1 MDARGVDVVMVSN
14 ASIPIPTRKLSKE
27 ELWRIEHEKLHEKH
41 KGHEAMHME
50 MVLILFATLAVAQ
63 VVLVKWKK
71 YHYKSYQTVTLVG
84 MWLIPMY
91 FNIKLSYLRMIV
103 IWSLF
108 SLATGFIVFKA
119 TRSPISNTTP
129 RLVYKW
135 FYTVHKVTYFLGVA
149 GYFIIMLTLLGV
161 NLMFMI
167 RPETSMEFGILV
179 MFYGLYFGVLGRD
192 FAEICADKI
201 ASKIGYYSTT
211 GLPHRSLETNIC
223 AVCGQELILNS
234 VDEDE
239 MPEKT
244 YKLSCGH
251 VFHEFCIRGWCIVGK
266 KQTCPYCKEKV
277 DLKRMFCNPWE
288 RPHVLFGQLLDWLR
302 YLVVWQPVIIVIVQ
316 CIIYLLGLE

>member
-1 MDARGVDVVMVSN
+1 MNVSDTVN
-14 ASIPIPTRKLSKE
+14 PITYAGFRSSRRTKALYLQENSAKKNCGGTE
-27 ELWRIEHEKLHEKH
+27 YSMFFYYRRIEHEKLHAKH

-50 MVLILFATLAVAQ
+50 MVLILFATLIVAQ
-63 VVLVKWKK
+63 IVLVKWKK
-71 YHYKSYQTVTLVG
+71 YHHRSYQTVTLVG

-91 FNIKLSYLRMIV
+91 FNITLSYWRMIIV
-103 IWSLF
+103 WCLF

-119 TRSPISNTTP
+119 TRNPISNTTP

-135 FYTVHKVTYFLGVA
+135 FFLVHKVTYFLGVA
-149 GYFIIMLTLLGV
+149 GYFIVMMTLLGV
-161 NLMFMI
+161 NLMFLI

-201 ASKIGYYSTT
+201 ASKIGYYSKT
-211 GLPHRSLETNIC
+211 GLPNRSLETNIC
-223 AVCGQELILNS
+223 AVCGQQLVLG
-234 VDEDE
+234 DDDE

-266 KQTCPYCKEKV
+266 KQICPYCKEKV
-277 DLKRMFCNPWE
+277 DLKRMFCNPY
-288 RPHVLFGQLLDWLR
+288 PFHFTVFSDCAYFKR
-302 YLVVWQPVIIVIVQ
+302 YTLP
-316 CIIYLLGLE
+316 CY